1 MKKLIPFAILLC
13 LVGCTYSV
21 SNVISSGS
29 SDVVDD
35 EQSAQANPNVSL
47 PVKPI

>member
-1 MKKLIPFAILLC
+1 MKRLVLISLLV
-13 LVGCTYSV
+13 LMTGCTYSV

-35 EQSAQANPNVSL
+35 EQSAQANPNVSV
-47 PVKPI
+47 PVKPL